1 MSEDITGTLC
11 RYIRGGLLVAG
22 LATALLHAEPNSTLT
37 GRVIDLS
44 DRVVPGAE
52 ILVRNLATLVE
63 RTVTSNA
70 DGIYEIAALPVGVYR
85 MQVLARGFRPYSVE
99 ALTTQ
104 VSRILMEDIRLQL
117 GDFSQVFVVS
127 RTLTHDKAFESI
139 AREELQCNQNEIA
152 IHYLTD
158 LSLEELTARVK
169 DLPRDF
175 VIIYVWQ
182 QLRDRRGNVLE
193 SPDVLSVIAGQAN
206 VPIYGMSATDV
217 GLGIIGGH
225 VYTQEGNVTKLAE
238 ITLRVAGG
246 VTTQDI
252 PVEKAPET
260 PMFDWRQLRRWNMDE
275 DLLPPGSVIQFS
287 ELTMW
292 RQYVK
297 AEAANLRHVIG
308 LEPGQPDYR
317 ILIVDHRES
326 WLLLLRLL
334 QTVGFN
340 VHVVEDGERAVEAF
354 QAWRPHFIWMDI
366 RLPVMSG
373 LEAARRIRQIE
384 GDVRDVKIVAATA
397 PAFSS
402 QREEVLKSGFD
413 DFLRKSYRPREI
425 FDCMSYQL
433 GQICIRSGA
442 GRACR
447 GSAGHIKAA
456 GLREPSG
463 SAAGRTGRCRGLTRR

>member
-127 RTLTHDKAFESI
+127 GTLTHDKAFESI

-193 SPDVLSVIAGQAN
+193 SPDVLSV
-206 VPIYGMSATDV
+206 
-217 GLGIIGGH
+217 
-225 VYTQEGNVTKLAE
+225 
-238 ITLRVAGG
+238 R
-246 VTTQDI
+246 
-252 PVEKAPET
+252 
-260 PMFDWRQLRRWNMDE
+260 PMFQSTAC
-275 DLLPPGSVIQFS
+275 PPQMSDS
-287 ELTMW
+287 E
-292 RQYVK
+292 
-297 AEAANLRHVIG
+297 
-308 LEPGQPDYR
+308 
-317 ILIVDHRES
+317 S
-326 WLLLLRLL
+326 
-334 QTVGFN
+334 
-340 VHVVEDGERAVEAF
+340 
-354 QAWRPHFIWMDI
+354 
-366 RLPVMSG
+366 
-373 LEAARRIRQIE
+373 LEAMYIRR
-384 GDVRDVKIVAATA
+384 
-397 PAFSS
+397 
-402 QREEVLKSGFD
+402 
-413 DFLRKSYRPREI
+413 
-425 FDCMSYQL
+425 
-433 GQICIRSGA
+433 
-442 GRACR
+442 
-447 GSAGHIKAA
+447 KAM
-456 GLREPSG
+456 
-463 SAAGRTGRCRGLTRR
+463 